1 MKCMGLPSSNF
12 IVSEFFSVVL
22 KNILIIVVSKNN
34 ASLVEFKIKVFDNL
48 FSLISESSNVM
59 KVYVIL
65 YYN

>member
-65 YYN
+65 Y